1 MRNIILIL
9 VILFGCEIVQAQPV
23 SDVQAVYE
31 MFEAQGMR
39 EQMNKIMLV
48 MLQNQLTAVPELKE
62 YQNELIQFYVK
73 SISYDV
79 LKKDLARI
87 YLKHFTVAEIRE
99 ITKFY
104 RSAVGKKMKD
114 VSASVLLEANELS
127 RSRMEKA
134 IPGFLQEMRKKGKVK
149 L

>member
-48 MLQNQLTAVPELKE
+48 MVQNQLNAVPALKE
-62 YQNELIQFYVK
+62 YQNELILFYVK
-73 SISYDV
+73 NISYDV

-87 YLKHFTVAEIRE
+87 YLKYFTVAEIRE

-104 RSAVGKKMKD
+104 SSPVGKKMKD

-134 IPGFLQEMRKKGKVK
+134 IPEFLQEMRKKGKIK

>member
-1 MRNIILIL
+1 MFLTETDLINAKITADSKINECDILKYIIREDMEN
-9 VILFGCEIVQAQPV
+9 VRKKKMSEGEKYYA
-23 SDVQAVYE
+23 YE
-31 MFEAQGMR
+31 H
-39 EQMNKIMLV
+39 
-48 MLQNQLTAVPELKE
+48 
-62 YQNELIQFYVK
+62 
-73 SISYDV
+73 DV

>member
-9 VILFGCEIVQAQPV
+9 VILFSCEIVQAQPV

-48 MLQNQLTAVPELKE
+48 MVQNQLNAVPALKE
-62 YQNELIQFYVK
+62 YQNELILFYVK
-73 SISYDV
+73 NISYDV

-87 YLKHFTVAEIRE
+87 YLKYFTVAEIRE

-104 RSAVGKKMKD
+104 SSPVGKKMKD

-134 IPGFLQEMRKKGKVK
+134 IPEFLQEMRKKGKIK